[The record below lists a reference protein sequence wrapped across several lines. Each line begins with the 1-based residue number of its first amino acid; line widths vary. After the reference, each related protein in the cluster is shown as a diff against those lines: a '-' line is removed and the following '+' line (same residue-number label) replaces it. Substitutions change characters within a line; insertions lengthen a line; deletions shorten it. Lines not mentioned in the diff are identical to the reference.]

1 MNQFEKNAFD
11 IHLAASLVEDK
22 PSKKELFKGFID
34 EIPEKA
40 DDYDFS
46 LLCDNERIKFTLT
59 DNTTIEN
66 DAYKYGEAVCIVAA
80 RHETSGRIYA
90 YYIDIDKNEYVADR
104 LVTICNEDLGIYE
117 KTELPFNINEKF
129 PSEFYSLS
137 IEAKNSIRDQYTE
150 NVHHPIVESAN
161 IELSMSE
168 MKTKFRICRNTY
180 HPDTQKVI
188 SRLFDETGSFDSDVN
203 KTNKMKLQYIMNTN
217 TTYHPEKVG
226 AETISAELDRNISGM
241 TYAKGKVID
250 AIKSAAYCGKHGL
263 KLLLCGPAGVGKT
276 YFAECVARSRNKPY
290 HTVSCASIT
299 TAVES
304 QGISIFSNRC
314 AGIYRTAFR
323 EMGTSDA
330 TLILDELDKCARENR
345 EHGDPTI
352 AVTEML
358 GNGYLHDLFCEDKL
372 ITEHTWFIATCNE
385 PNDIPPHIIN
395 RFDAVVHIEPYTDE
409 ERLKIAK
416 CHILPQLAEDY
427 HVAAERLADF
437 IDDKAIRYIISDF
450 CLDYGGRD
458 LKSNLKAIIV
468 KTIDKLKSD
477 EDVCSLSFAEIDNI
491 LDKESVLND
500 PIAVYKTNRHK
511 FSPEDCKTIDRL
523 VNDCLTKDDGN
534 AKYIS
539 KEKLKIIADI
549 CRTRNLATEFNYA
562 EFISELN
569 RSHGDMKDVKA
580 ALARSVNY
588 LFRTGKAK
596 NLLLVGPP
604 GTGKTTLVLSA
615 SKTTGLPFEK
625 ISCNGISSTEYIKG
639 TPSQFSN
646 SEAGCIA
653 KKLQNTGDCAIIM
666 LDEIDKMMANTAEG
680 YKVISSFLDMLDLKQ
695 FQDNHLNIKLNLEKI
710 LFVAT
715 ANNLS
720 NVPPELIDRF
730 EIVELNGYS
739 KAKKEAIFKSHIL
752 PAVLDECACKDIC
765 FTDEAV
771 TYMIDNYTSV
781 SGFRE
786 IRKQTEK
793 IIGDV
798 IIFRPEGY
806 IIDVTDVVKHLGKP
820 PIERGNRP
828 TVNIPGNVNGL
839 SVNSVSK
846 AGNVF
851 SVQAIRSY
859 SDKLTGLAQDCLK
872 ESVDIARTVVENICP
887 DCCGKHYHIHFA
899 EGAVPKDGPSAGLAT
914 ALAILSYETG
924 EIIASHT
931 AYTGEIDIFGNIWAV
946 GGVPEKVEAAITA
959 GCTHIF
965 IPAQNYEHD
974 SESLSELKAENVKI
988 IPVSH
993 VFDVLEE
1000 LNFNCT
1006 KNTK

>member
-1 MNQFEKNAFD
+1 MDTFEKYAFD
-11 IHLAASLVEDK
+11 IHLAASMVEDR
-22 PSKKELFKGFID
+22 PCKKEMFTGFID
-34 EIPEKA
+34 EIPEIP

-46 LLCDNERIKFTLT
+46 LLCDNKRIHFTKAT
-59 DNTTIEN
+59 NITIEN
-66 DAYKYGEAVCIVAA
+66 DALQYGQAVCIVASS
-80 RHETSGRIYA
+80 HEASGRIYA
-90 YYIDIDKNEYVADR
+90 YFIDLDKNKYIADH
-104 LVTICNEDLGIYE
+104 LVTMCNEELGFYE
-117 KTELPFNINEKF
+117 SMLPVEASEKF

-150 NVHHPIVESAN
+150 NVHHPSIESTD

-188 SRLFDETGSFDSDVN
+188 SRLFSETGSYDSDVN
-203 KTNKMKLQYIMNTN
+203 KTNKIKLQYIMNTN
-217 TTYHPEKVG
+217 STYNPEKVD

-241 TYAKGKVID
+241 TCAKGKVID
-250 AIKSAAYCGKHGL
+250 AIKSAAYCGKRGF
-263 KLLLCGPAGVGKT
+263 KLLLCGPAGVCKT
-276 YFAECVARSRNKPY
+276 FFAECVAKSRNKPY
-290 HTVSCASIT
+290 HTVSCAGIT
-299 TAVES
+299 TAVEA
-304 QGISIFSNRC
+304 QGICIFSNRC

-323 EMGTSDA
+323 EMGTSDS
-330 TLILDELDKCARENR
+330 TVILDELDKCARENR

-352 AVTEML
+352 ALTDML

-372 ITEHTWFIATCNE
+372 ITEHTWFIATCNDT
-385 PNDIPPHIIN
+385 NKIPPHILN

-409 ERLKIAK
+409 ERLAIAK
-416 CHILPQLAEDY
+416 NHILPQLAEDY
-427 HVAAERLADF
+427 RISNEQLFSVINDE
-437 IDDKAIRYIISDF
+437 AIRYIISDF

-458 LKSNLKAIIV
+458 LKSNLKTIIV
-468 KTIDKLKSD
+468 KAIEKLNSD
-477 EDVCSLSFAEIDNI
+477 EAVCSLSLTEIDNI

-523 VNDCLTKDDGN
+523 VTDCLTKDASD
-534 AKYIS
+534 AKYTS

-549 CRTRNLATEFNYA
+549 CRTRNITTEFNYA
-562 EFISELN
+562 GFISELN
-569 RSHGDMKDVKA
+569 RSHGDMKEVKA

-615 SKTTGLPFEK
+615 SKATGLPFEK
-625 ISCNGISSTEYIKG
+625 ISCNGIASPEYIKG
-639 TPSQFSN
+639 TPSQFAN
-646 SEAGCIA
+646 SEAGSIA
-653 KKLQNTGDCAIIM
+653 KKLRNTGDCAIIV

-680 YKVISSFLDMLDLKQ
+680 YKVISSFLDMLDEKQ
-695 FQDNHLNIKLNLEKI
+695 FQDNYLNIKLNLEKI

-739 KAKKEAIFKSHIL
+739 KAEKETIFKSHVL
-752 PAVLDECACKDIC
+752 PSVINECACKNIC

-793 IIGDV
+793 IIGD
-798 IIFRPEGY
+798 IIISHPDGGFT
-806 IIDVTDVVKHLGKP
+806 IDVSEIVNHLGKP

-846 AGNVF
+846 VGNVF

-872 ESVDIARTVVENICP
+872 ESVEIARTVVENICP

-914 ALAILSYETG
+914 TLAVLSCETG
-924 EIIASHT
+924 KVIDSKT

-946 GGVPEKVEAAITA
+946 GGVPEKVEAAINA

-965 IPAQNYEHD
+965 IPAQNYEH
-974 SESLSELKAENVKI
+974 EIEKLSELKTGYVRI

-993 VFDVLEE
+993 ISEVLEE
-1000 LNFNCT
+1000 LHFTLT
-1006 KNTK
+1006 KITK